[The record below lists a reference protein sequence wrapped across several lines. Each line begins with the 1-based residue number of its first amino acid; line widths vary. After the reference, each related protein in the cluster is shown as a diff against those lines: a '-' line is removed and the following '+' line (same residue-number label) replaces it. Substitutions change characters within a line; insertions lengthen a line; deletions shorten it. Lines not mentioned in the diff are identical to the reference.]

1 MHNLGCGMPV
11 VQAWTEL
18 RCKLADH
25 LKYSTNSLKQP
36 SMAADSPWVQPEE
49 QATGI
54 RRAPRQVS
62 CHERR
67 RRARR
72 RRSLDF
78 VKIAVACV
86 ALVLSAALATSVVT
100 LHLGVRAVLTGSMR
114 PNYGPGAVL
123 LTQRIPVATVK
134 TGMIV
139 LFVPPGEHSE
149 FAHRITSVTGQR
161 NSPII
166 TTKGDANTSADP
178 WHARLVTPY
187 ANQVIGSLPAVGRMM
202 VAIRGTG
209 QIVLAVLGGIV
220 AAWAGTRWVFSPRR
234 TSRRNAPV
242 GAA

>member
-1 MHNLGCGMPV
+1 
-11 VQAWTEL
+11 
-18 RCKLADH
+18 
-25 LKYSTNSLKQP
+25 
-36 SMAADSPWVQPEE
+36 VQPEV
-49 QATGI
+49 QATGV
-54 RRAPRQVS
+54 RRGRGQIS
-62 CHERR
+62 RRERR

-72 RRSLDF
+72 QRSLYF
-78 VKIAVACV
+78 VKLAVACI
-86 ALVLSAALATSVVT
+86 ALALSAALAISVIT
-100 LHLGVRAVLTGSMR
+100 LHLGLRAVLTGSMR

-139 LFVPPGEHSE
+139 LFVPPGKHSE
-149 FAHRITSVTGQR
+149 YAHRITSVTGQR
-161 NSPII
+161 NSPIV

-187 ANQVIGSLPAVGRMM
+187 VNQVIGSLPGVGRVM

-220 AAWAGTRWVFSPRR
+220 AAWAGTRWVFSPSR

-242 GAA
+242 GTA